1 MGKSPQQ
8 LYGERLKRVED
19 AIELK
24 VPDRVPVIINPG
36 FFATKHAGITGEDAF
51 YDLGKWGAA
60 IRKTL
65 SDLGP
70 DMYYLSDM
78 LPGKVLEAL
87 DCLQLRWPGHG
98 VPPNHTHQFVEGEYM
113 EADEYDA
120 FLDDPSDYA
129 IRTYLPRVFG
139 ALEPLNKLPALR
151 SMLFGYSRAALTV
164 ALTQPEV
171 VEAFDALSRAGHEM
185 LKWRPVMSSLYGDIA
200 DLGFPSFGQARAASP
215 FDTVSDYLRGMRGS
229 MLDMYRQPD
238 KLLEACEKILP
249 WAIEGGVSGAR
260 KSGNPRVFMALH
272 RGADG
277 FMSSKQFET
286 FYWPTLKRLI
296 LALVD
301 QGLTPF
307 VFFEGDYTSR
317 LEYLLELPKGKVL
330 GHFDTTDIFRAK
342 EVLHGH
348 MCIRGNVPSSLL
360 QTGSPQDVKDYCREL
375 IDVVGRGGGFILSPR
390 SSIDE
395 AKLENLK
402 AMFDFTG
409 EYGVYS

>member
-19 AIELK
+19 AIELR

-98 VPPNHTHQFVEGEYM
+98 VPPNHTHQFIEGEYM

-307 VFFEGDYTSR
+307 VFFEGDAWSTSSS
-317 LEYLLELPKGKVL
+317 YPKG
-330 GHFDTTDIFRAK
+330 
-342 EVLHGH
+342 
-348 MCIRGNVPSSLL
+348 
-360 QTGSPQDVKDYCREL
+360 
-375 IDVVGRGGGFILSPR
+375 R
-390 SSIDE
+390 SSVISTPRIFSGPRRSCT
-395 AKLENLK
+395 A
-402 AMFDFTG
+402 TCVSG
-409 EYGVYS
+409 ETSHPRCCRRVPPRT